1 MGEGKAEV
9 GYQSE
14 TAKIF
19 VFIQIARES
28 LQWDESTGMTMAEKA
43 IDGFLAELF
52 EKWKGP
58 PKGEG
63 ANHLVSIILFCRRAK
78 RAEAAGHSPHAYE
91 DQYSVVVD
99 WEMYEDW
106 QPILCRVRKEAMDM
120 LQVSPELIV
129 ESRRGNTLEALHL
142 ALMIFDRHHMDRDLS
157 KTGMSIICVLPS
169 GGLLE
174 VPRNKFDL
182 VRLAKRRVLDSG
194 IWLQLIC
201 LGEKPL
207 HCVPLIIFTS
217 GRGEKIY
224 HPYWMNIMHYEGRSQ
239 WEEVSRVVVQD
250 PDSIAAPSS
259 TSCSYESV
267 LSMGSISEASD
278 SDPCTIEAFK
288 PRHCLMCSNLWSLFG
303 SSKHVGWDML
313 FALPVCPLRCPI
325 TLSTEDLTRSF
336 ELVDSTVHEVSSNNL
351 LLGRGATV
359 HDIFREL
366 VELRVA
372 LGFLEVCAVGL
383 SGKFFCLSH
392 EIHRLNLPSEAGEKM
407 LVEIYRKRKGSGVVY
422 PETFAYSADIKA
434 KNHPGYRRYDFLF
447 NALPV
452 PNFPW
457 LSADR
462 IIAGEEDQSQILQY
476 VYWQSRFVLI
486 PTEEA
491 PRESLIMA
499 TVANEIFDDE
509 ELRIAGFFKFIEA
522 FQKIALSRAT
532 NPTLAESSPLLQP
545 IKEKDLKISAMEFL
559 KISLTTA
566 SCSAYAQQLF
576 SRYSMSDGLLP
587 TPTNRLMVPNDTP
600 KDYSEDDDGDPN
612 YVGDVE
618 PLRRDSE
625 ITKMAVLMQHPL
637 VGLNIKNRRWHWRIY
652 RNVFVGSEAVDWIL
666 KFFDDVSTREEAV
679 ELGNV
684 LIDAGVWDHIFGTHR
699 FLDGYYYYRFSPSY
713 DLGTLRKS
721 DPFILRRVSSTDNTC
736 NKAERH
742 ESPDEQAT
750 VSSQQRAVVMSR
762 CVLINVTGGK
772 RHFPSS
778 APTTNG
784 PSLLSPSAPHKQE
797 WAILHYDSSH
807 NPKNAYHF
815 RLHWLTCSA
824 RLVDDLIQSWSRR
837 AAQCGFVLVEAPV
850 ESNPPLRPSPTSR
863 SGVLSAAPFNRPL
876 AIRFSVRPPSVSR
889 LNEQLGET
897 GTIAEDYFIAELLR
911 RYGFVLD
918 FESDDHFPSPSTT
931 ARCVWSYKRL
941 PHVRPQYIHQTGVAI
956 VQIAADDAVFA
967 SDSDGDGG
975 KNARKDGHTDQEQPG
990 EYLLWSTNR
999 LLLSAASA
1007 AKARS
1012 GGHQTLRAQEE
1023 QLFTEISLLCAD
1035 PVALGAFWRE
1045 TLRLLGQTVGI
1056 GPILDD
1062 APVAA
1067 CDDESPGLSVEE
1079 DVEFVAG
1086 SPESILHRIARLN
1099 LESSL

>member
-1 MGEGKAEV
+1 MGEGEARV

-19 VFIQIARES
+19 IFVQLARES
-28 LQWDESTGMTMAEKA
+28 LQWDERTGMTMAEKA

-52 EKWKGP
+52 DKWKGSL
-58 PKGEG
+58 KGES
-63 ANHLVSIILFCRRAK
+63 ANHLVSIILFCRRA
-78 RAEAAGHSPHAYE
+78 RRSNLAEGQDAYD

-99 WEMYEDW
+99 WEMHEDW
-106 QPILCRVRKEAMDM
+106 QPVLCRVRKEAMDM
-120 LQVSPELIV
+120 LQISPELIV
-129 ESRRGNTLEALHL
+129 ESRRGNVLEALHL
-142 ALMIFDRHHMDRDLS
+142 ALMIFDKHYMDRDLS
-157 KTGMSIICVLPS
+157 KTGMSIMCVLPS

-174 VPRNKFDL
+174 VPGNKFDL
-182 VRLAKRRVLDSG
+182 VRLAKRKVLDSG

-201 LGEKPL
+201 LGERPL
-207 HCVPLIIFTS
+207 HYVPLINFTDVE
-217 GRGEKIY
+217 GEKNY
-224 HPYWMNIMHYEGRSQ
+224 HPYWMNIMHYEGQSQ
-239 WEEVSRVVVQD
+239 WEDAPRLPVQE
-250 PDSIAAPSS
+250 STSSTAPSS
-259 TSCSYESV
+259 ISGSYESIS
-267 LSMGSISEASD
+267 SMGSVSEVPD
-278 SDPCTIEAFK
+278 SDPCNLEASRL
-288 PRHCLMCSNLWSLFG
+288 RHCLMCSNLWGLFG
-303 SSKHVGWDML
+303 SPKQMDWDML

-325 TLSTEDLTRSF
+325 TLEAEELTQSF
-336 ELVDSTVHEVSSNNL
+336 ELADSTVHEVGLNNL
-351 LLGRGATV
+351 LLKRGATA
-359 HDIFREL
+359 HDLFGEL

-372 LGFLEVCAVGL
+372 LGFLELCVVGL
-383 SGKFFCLSH
+383 AGKFLCLSH
-392 EIHRLNLPSEAGEKM
+392 EIHRLSLLPGMGDKV
-407 LVEIYRKRKGSGVVY
+407 LVELYRRREKPDVIR

-434 KNHPGYRRYDFLF
+434 KNHCKYRQYDFRF
-447 NALPV
+447 NALPA

-462 IIAGEEDQSQILQY
+462 TIAGAEEQSQILQY

-486 PTEEA
+486 PAEEA

-532 NPTLAESSPLLQP
+532 NPTHANSSPLLRP
-545 IKEKDLKISAMEFL
+545 IKGKDLKISAMEFL
-559 KISLTTA
+559 RISLTTS

-576 SRYSMSDGLLP
+576 SRYSMPNGSLSVP
-587 TPTNRLMVPNDTP
+587 QNRLMVPNDMP
-600 KDYSEDDDGDPN
+600 KDCSEDDDGDPN

-721 DPFILRRVSSTDNTC
+721 DPFILRRVSSTDNAG
-736 NKAERH
+736 NKGEGQGNT
-742 ESPDEQAT
+742 DEQSNLA
-750 VSSQQRAVVMSR
+750 SQQRAVVMSR
-762 CVLINVTGGK
+762 CVLIDVAGNKKNV
-772 RHFPSS
+772 PSS
-778 APTTNG
+778 AVVTNAAS
-784 PSLLSPSAPHKQE
+784 SLLSPSAPHKQE

-824 RLVDDLIQSWSRR
+824 RLIDDLIQSWSRR

-863 SGVLSAAPFNRPL
+863 VGVLSAAPFHRSL
-876 AIRFSVRPPSVSR
+876 AIHFSVKPPSVHR
-889 LNEQLGET
+889 LNEQLGAT

-911 RYGFVLD
+911 RHGFISD
-918 FESDDHFPSPSTT
+918 FESDDRFPASTTT
-931 ARCVWSYKRL
+931 ARCVWSYERL
-941 PHVRPQYIHQTGVAI
+941 PNVHPQYIHHTGVAI
-956 VQIAADDAVFA
+956 VQIAI
-967 SDSDGDGG
+967 DGDDDDHENHNGAD
-975 KNARKDGHTDQEQPG
+975 NDANRDRPS
-990 EYLLWSTNR
+990 EYLLWSANR
-999 LLLSAASA
+999 LLLSATSA
-1007 AKARS
+1007 TKARS
-1012 GGHQTLRAQEE
+1012 GGHQSLRAQEE
-1023 QLFTEISLLCAD
+1023 QLFNQISLLCAN
-1035 PVALGAFWRE
+1035 PGALGAFWKE
-1045 TLRLLGQTVGI
+1045 TLRLLGQTVGVE
-1056 GPILDD
+1056 PILDD
-1062 APVAA
+1062 APVAT
-1067 CDDESPGLSVEE
+1067 CDDESPALNTTAGE
-1079 DVEFVAG
+1079 DAQFVAG
-1086 SPESILHRIARLN
+1086 SPESILHRIARLD